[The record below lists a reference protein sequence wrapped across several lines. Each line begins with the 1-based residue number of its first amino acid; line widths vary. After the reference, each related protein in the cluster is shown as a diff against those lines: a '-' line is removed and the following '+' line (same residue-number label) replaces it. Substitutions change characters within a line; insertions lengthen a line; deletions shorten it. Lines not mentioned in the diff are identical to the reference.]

1 MKLLLVQEKMIYW
14 SYPGRIALSW
24 LQSPVYLMGDKN
36 NEMRGSVCN
45 WSETTKVSFTV
56 YSAGEPDERIKVL
69 QMK

>member
-36 NEMRGSVCN
+36 NEMGVQYVTGQKPPRSVLL
-45 WSETTKVSFTV
+45 FTQQV
-56 YSAGEPDERIKVL
+56 NLMNE
-69 QMK
+69 